1 MHPST
6 EDLLSVRDGEPL
18 DARTSEVIAA
28 DARCAR
34 EVERL
39 DGLRIALRKLPDLEA
54 PTGAWERI
62 AAIEHETR
70 YRRPSWI
77 KRAAGLG
84 VAAAVAAA
92 AIIYLGSP
100 AAGSR
105 GSSAR
110 GSSAGGSSTGG
121 SSTLAA
127 PEAARGPDD
136 AHFAGPGGAPYG
148 GRVVPASYT
157 ELVAESARLER
168 MLGQLSYQRPLMS
181 GATASTIVGLEDRI
195 AFIDEQL
202 TYSAARGLP
211 QPERAALWGE
221 RVDLMNALVQVRYGQ
236 AQPTGF

>member
-28 DARCAR
+28 DARCAK

-110 GSSAGGSSTGG
+110 GSS
-121 SSTLAA
+121 TLAA
-127 PEAARGPDD
+127 PEAARAPDD
-136 AHFAGPGGAPYG
+136 ARFAGPGGAQYG